1 MSALSYVIATAAPRD
16 LLAVGFV
23 LGVLTLSL
31 VSLLADAYRAR
42 RHG

>member
-1 MSALSYVIATAAPRD
+1 MNPISYAIATAAPRD

-23 LGVLTLSL
+23 LGVLALTF
-31 VSLLADAYRAR
+31 VRAVDAYRAR